1 MTSDNAFVGIH
12 REGKKE
18 AQLLARSACLLGDVS
33 CCEDERCPK
42 YAEHLASGLFPAGD
56 ATACR
61 GGSVAHSTRKRTTI
75 ISVAEFASGQHE
87 P

>member
-1 MTSDNAFVGIH
+1 VRGTQDDARRVIGF
-12 REGKKE
+12 KKE

-42 YAEHLASGLFPAGD
+42 YAEHLASGLFPAGS

-61 GGSVAHSTRKRTTI
+61 GGFVAHSTRKRTTI
-75 ISVAEFASGQHE
+75 KSNNDYICR
-87 P
+87 